1 MKGCLHFIMK
11 FNPIDLLSIPN
22 ILSYIRLILIPVFVN
37 IYNTA
42 KTPEDLKLAAAII
55 VASGLTDM
63 LDGFIARRFHM
74 ITDIGKL
81 IDPMAD
87 KLTQLAVLY
96 CLTSRYD
103 KMWILV
109 GLCIIKEGY
118 MAGKMVFTYKR
129 HHKRLDG
136 ASYWGKACTAL
147 LYLTM
152 FILIVFVN
160 IPAVAA
166 DILIYVCALMMI
178 TTLYQYVQLYK
189 TL

>member
-1 MKGCLHFIMK
+1 MK

-81 IDPMAD
+81 IDPVAD

-118 MAGKMVFTYKR
+118 MAGKMVFT
-129 HHKRLDG
+129 
-136 ASYWGKACTAL
+136 
-147 LYLTM
+147 
-152 FILIVFVN
+152 
-160 IPAVAA
+160 
-166 DILIYVCALMMI
+166 
-178 TTLYQYVQLYK
+178 
-189 TL
+189 